1 MKRLG
6 EDEWNIL
13 EYCVD
18 PERTLA
24 SSDIGKIL
32 LKEMDKEKARLREA
46 IEKKKNDPA
55 PAPRRGGRRGAKPQ
69 RKEDDEEEDL
79 RNFPKAFLAYYAC
92 DSEAWKW
99 IKKEVLIEEE
109 ITDCMDGFHS
119 AVSQHSLSPQAEERR
134 EKEKEKTNKT
144 KRKRKGRD
152 KRSLIL
158 TSHIIVLC
166 SVLSKL

>member
-1 MKRLG
+1 MIDPKFDALMKRLG
-6 EDEWNIL
+6 QDEWNIL

-69 RKEDDEEEDL
+69 RKEDDEEEHL

-119 AVSQHSLSPQAEERR
+119 AVSQHSLPPQGEDRGKKR

-144 KRKRKGRD
+144 EKKKD
-152 KRSLIL
+152 KEEIIISL
-158 TSHIIVLC
+158 S
-166 SVLSKL
+166 